1 MLQPMH
7 SDVARQQQPGRSVVN
22 SSFSTGVSLVP
33 PNIASHHFARLER
46 LHAAEPF
53 GRSTRPLWLFRVVSL
68 ETIQRALLEPSN
80 RSYA

>member
-1 MLQPMH
+1 M
-7 SDVARQQQPGRSVVN
+7 AN
-22 SSFSTGVSLVP
+22 VSLVP
-33 PNIASHHFARLER
+33 PNIAIHHFARLGR

-68 ETIQRALLEPSN
+68 ETIQTALLEPSI